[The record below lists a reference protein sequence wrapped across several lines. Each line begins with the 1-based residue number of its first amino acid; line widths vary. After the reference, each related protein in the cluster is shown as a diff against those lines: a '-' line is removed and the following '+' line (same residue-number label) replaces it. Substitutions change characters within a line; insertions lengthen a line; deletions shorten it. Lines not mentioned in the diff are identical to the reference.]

1 MAMLKP
7 IHRGMLEFVGFD
19 VLTPNIVYAP
29 ARLSDEARASAV
41 KLWTARLGSIASETP
56 IDVGRF

>member
-1 MAMLKP
+1 
-7 IHRGMLEFVGFD
+7 MLEFVGFD